1 MDYTVHGILQAT
13 IQEWV
18 AVPFSRGSS
27 QPRDWT
33 LVSLTAGVL
42 FTSWATRE
50 ALYFINKT
58 SAGKFPVLP
67 VSVHTLQPFNW
78 QSLVLT
84 MPTCCLLPVPG
95 CQQSSQNHAEAYA
108 GGVPTLTHSKKPN
121 SAVKRSAC
129 NTGDKGSNPES
140 GRSSGVGNGNPL
152 QYSCLGNPMEK
163 RAWRTTV
170 HVVAKSQTGQSTQAW
185 SY

>member
-1 MDYTVHGILQAT
+1 MLENFQFSLSVSTHCNPSTGNH
-13 IQEWV
+13 WCSRCPP
-18 AVPFSRGSS
+18 AVSS
-27 QPRDWT
+27 Q
-33 LVSLTAGVL
+33 SLA
-42 FTSWATRE
+42 A
-50 ALYFINKT
+50 NKVART
-58 SAGKFPVLP
+58 MQK
-67 VSVHTLQPFNW
+67 
-78 QSLVLT
+78 LT
-84 MPTCCLLPVPG
+84 MG
-95 CQQSSQNHAEAYA
+95 ES
-108 GGVPTLTHSKKPN
+108 PTLTHSKKPN